1 MCNMKK
7 KNIDLVT
14 DNKGA
19 CSTIVG
25 LVDIPGRKFYPWSIW
40 SLAHLSK
47 GRLVLFSNDLKDS
60 EFVLH
65 KTRYDWYTL
74 GLPAPALFPKM
85 MDIMKY
91 IANMEEVYKL
101 DCIKMLSN
109 YTVAPKF

>member
-19 CSTIVG
+19 CCIIVG

-47 GRLVLFSNDLKDS
+47 GRLILFSNDLKDAAKYQNYD
-60 EFVLH
+60 L
-65 KTRYDWYTL
+65 KKYDWYTL

-85 MDIMKY
+85 
-91 IANMEEVYKL
+91 
-101 DCIKMLSN
+101 LS
-109 YTVAPKF
+109 